1 MHKIYLKNILEL
13 NKKQKK
19 EILKIRN
26 STYVASKMYSSQQI
40 TYEEHFTWVENLK
53 YNKKKYVFAAINED
67 KIFGMLSLNNIN
79 WEKKIAEWAFYLSE
93 KNIYGLGA
101 VLEFNFIDYVIIKN
115 NFEKLNCEI
124 LESNSKIIKFH
135 EKFFFK
141 KSKGAIKYV
150 IKDNQKIKIISMT
163 LSAKEWRKSRIFI
176 KNRYSKI
183 IDNFHIIIDEF
194 HPMNL
199 KT

>member
-13 NKKQKK
+13 KKKQKK

-26 STYVASKMYSSQQI
+26 STYVASKMYSSKQI
-40 TYEEHFTWVENLK
+40 TYEEHFTWMENLK
-53 YNKKKYVFAAINED
+53 YNKKKYVFAVINED

-79 WEKKIAEWAFYLSE
+79 WEKKIAEWAFYVAE

-101 VLEFNFIDYVIIKN
+101 ALEFNFIDYVIIKN
-115 NFEKLNCEI
+115 NFKKLNCEI
-124 LESNSKIIKFH
+124 LESNYKIIKFH
-135 EKFFFK
+135 KKFFFK
-141 KSKGAIKYV
+141 TKETIKYV
-150 IKDNQKIKIISMT
+150 IKDNQKTKIISMT
-163 LSAKEWRKSRIFI
+163 LSAKEWRMNRIFI

-194 HPMNL
+194 NPMNL